1 MKESVHKSYD
11 ELPLFLSAKDV
22 AKLLG
27 VSLSTAY
34 ELMHEDEFPSLRV
47 GNRYVIPKED
57 FQKWVKENTKKGGE
71 Y

>member
-1 MKESVHKSYD
+1 MKESVHKNYD

-22 AKLLG
+22 SKLLG

-47 GNRYVIPKED
+47 GYRYVIPKED
-57 FQKWVKENTKKGGE
+57 FQKWVKENTKGGWN
-71 Y
+71 